1 MINPYFVGLLVFA
14 LILFGIITYI
24 SHFGIKNLFPGSGDP
39 ASVAQSFSEM
49 MRTYGQ
55 VTVGLFVI
63 LSLVALLLE
72 SKVSAEVAMP
82 VISLV
87 AGYILG
93 SSIEAKYKK

>member
-1 MINPYFVGLLVFA
+1 MISLYFIGLVIFA
-14 LILFGIITYI
+14 LVLFGIIAYI

-39 ASVAQSFSEM
+39 ASVAQSFAEM

-55 VTVGLFVI
+55 ITVGLFVI
-63 LSLVALLLE
+63 LSLVALLIE
-72 SKVSAEVAMP
+72 SKVSSEAAMP

-93 SSIEAKYKK
+93 SSIEAKFKK